1 MFFHESF
8 VAVTY
13 VLDVYGSQCKTNFL
27 LWVKVTNLKAPP
39 WRGVGHAANTPQT
52 GMLCLLLESLLGGG
66 WVEGEK
72 GYSRSWQVGQQG
84 LAEGPL

>member
-27 LWVKVTNLKAPP
+27 LWVKFPNLKAPP
-39 WRGVGHAANTPQT
+39 WRGVGHAANTPKT
-52 GMLCLLLESLLGGG
+52 GMLCLLFESLLGDGLK
-66 WVEGEK
+66 EK
-72 GYSRSWQVGQQG
+72 KGTAGLGRSVSKG
-84 LAEGPL
+84 